1 MRQINKFWCFTLL
14 ASLVTMGAVA
24 FTLFTVWEKLTPK
37 QAEMIFC
44 VFQEYAGF
52 FFIACFLVLGVIG
65 LGLDAIFNIYILP
78 VKKIL
83 TETAV
88 MYTSNPSHRL
98 QPEGRGDLAE
108 LALVINNFAGKFEN
122 LKNNVTRQIHSA
134 KKETENEKNL
144 LAAVMDEIA
153 EGVLIF
159 NRSGRILLYNS
170 QAGRLFSRPAQGG
183 GADVVTRKE
192 FIGLGRSIFHFLDK
206 NVITRAVNEVEERL
220 KGEMDHAASS
230 FTAVL
235 HNHCML
241 NFEIIPV
248 IDRRKSITGFVLTFT
263 DITEKAGL
271 YCRLHASLAQL
282 QQSLV
287 PCTDQQEHPGNGSIH
302 GQFAAMKEEI
312 LDSVAIEL
320 PLTRLSMADLLSAL
334 QREAALQYDI
344 RLFVQGEGSGKTG
357 VLINI
362 FSFTSAFLFTAQGVA
377 ALTGARRL
385 FLTCSCEELTVSLD
399 LEWENSRVTMD
410 ELGRIMARD
419 SSLFLPLP
427 YILEKNRAE
436 LSFLPGNNSICSR
449 IRFTISL
456 DRGVEWN
463 QGKRAPVF
471 ADSRP
476 EFYDFDLF
484 QADDGN
490 VDLLE
495 KNLDDISY
503 TVFDTETTG
512 LDPAGGDEIISIG
525 AVRIVN
531 RRIQYQETFETLV
544 DPGRDIPAD
553 SFKIHGISHRMVK
566 GKPVIE
572 DVLPQFHKFVGNT
585 VLLGHNIAFD
595 MKMLRIKEE
604 AAGIRFFKAP
614 VLDTLLLSAV
624 LYPAHG
630 RHDLE
635 TIARRLG
642 VDIMGRHTSL
652 GDAIAAAEI
661 FIKTIPVLQERGI
674 FTLKQALEASKKTY
688 YARLKY

>member
-1 MRQINKFWCFTLL
+1 
-14 ASLVTMGAVA
+14 
-24 FTLFTVWEKLTPK
+24 
-37 QAEMIFC
+37 
-44 VFQEYAGF
+44 
-52 FFIACFLVLGVIG
+52 
-65 LGLDAIFNIYILP
+65 
-78 VKKIL
+78 
-83 TETAV
+83 
-88 MYTSNPSHRL
+88 
-98 QPEGRGDLAE
+98 
-108 LALVINNFAGKFEN
+108 
-122 LKNNVTRQIHSA
+122 
-134 KKETENEKNL
+134 
-144 LAAVMDEIA
+144 
-153 EGVLIF
+153 
-159 NRSGRILLYNS
+159 
-170 QAGRLFSRPAQGG
+170 
-183 GADVVTRKE
+183 
-192 FIGLGRSIFHFLDK
+192 
-206 NVITRAVNEVEERL
+206 
-220 KGEMDHAASS
+220 
-230 FTAVL
+230 
-235 HNHCML
+235 
-241 NFEIIPV
+241 
-248 IDRRKSITGFVLTFT
+248 
-263 DITEKAGL
+263 
-271 YCRLHASLAQL
+271 
-282 QQSLV
+282 
-287 PCTDQQEHPGNGSIH
+287 
-302 GQFAAMKEEI
+302 
-312 LDSVAIEL
+312 
-320 PLTRLSMADLLSAL
+320 
-334 QREAALQYDI
+334 
-344 RLFVQGEGSGKTG
+344 
-357 VLINI
+357 
-362 FSFTSAFLFTAQGVA
+362 
-377 ALTGARRL
+377 
-385 FLTCSCEELTVSLD
+385 
-399 LEWENSRVTMD
+399 
-410 ELGRIMARD
+410 
-419 SSLFLPLP
+419 
-427 YILEKNRAE
+427 
-436 LSFLPGNNSICSR
+436 
-449 IRFTISL
+449 
-456 DRGVEWN
+456 EWN

-490 VDLLE
+490 VDLLD

-512 LDPAGGDEIISIG
+512 LDPEGGDEIISIG

-531 RRIQYQETFETLV
+531 QRIQYQETFETLV

>member
-1 MRQINKFWCFTLL
+1 
-14 ASLVTMGAVA
+14 MGAVA
-24 FTLFTVWEKLTPK
+24 FTLFTVWEKLTPEH
-37 QAEMIFC
+37 ANVIFF

-52 FFIACFLVLGVIG
+52 FYIAFFLVLGVIG

-78 VKKIL
+78 VKKML

-98 QPEGRGDLAE
+98 QPEGKGDLAE
-108 LALVINNFAGKFEN
+108 LAVVINNFAGKFEN

-134 KKETENEKNL
+134 KKETENEKKL
-144 LAAVMDEIA
+144 LAAVMNEIA

-159 NRSGRILLYNS
+159 NRSGRILLYNT
-170 QAGRLFSRPAQGG
+170 QAGRLFSRPSQGG
-183 GADVVTRKE
+183 GSDVASRKK

-206 NVITRAVNEVEERL
+206 NEITRAVNEVEERL

-235 HNHCML
+235 HNNCML
-241 NFEIIPV
+241 NVEIIPV
-248 IDRRKSITGFVLTFT
+248 IDRTKTITGFVLTFT

-271 YCRLHASLAQL
+271 YCRIHSSLVQL
-282 QQSLV
+282 QHRLGV
-287 PCTDQQEHPGNGSIH
+287 CTDPKDNPGNGSIQ
-302 GQFAAMKEEI
+302 GQFAAMQEEI
-312 LDSVAIEL
+312 LDSMAIEL
-320 PLTRLSMADLLSAL
+320 PLTRLSMTDLLSAL
-334 QREAALQYDI
+334 QRDVALQSDI
-344 RLFVQGEGSGKTG
+344 RLFVQESGPRKTG
-357 VLINI
+357 VFINL
-362 FSFTSAFLFTAQGVA
+362 FSFTSAFLFMAQGIA
-377 ALTGARRL
+377 ALTGTRRF
-385 FLTCSCEELTVSLD
+385 FLTCSCEDITVSLD

-410 ELGRIMARD
+410 DLRHIMARD
-419 SSLFLPLP
+419 STLFLPLP

-436 LSFLPGNNSICSR
+436 LSFLPGNGSICSR
-449 IRFTISL
+449 IRFTIRL
-456 DRGVEWN
+456 DRGGESC
-463 QGKRAPVF
+463 QGKRAPVV

-490 VDLLE
+490 VDLLDKSLE
-495 KNLDDISY
+495 SVSY

-512 LDPAGGDEIISIG
+512 LDPEGGDEIVSIG

-531 RRIQYQETFETLV
+531 QRIQYQETFETLV
-544 DPGRDIPAD
+544 DPGRDIPAEA
-553 SFKIHGISHRMVK
+553 SMIHGISHNMVK

-604 AAGIRFFKAP
+604 ATGIRFFKAP

-635 TIARRLG
+635 TIAKRLG

-652 GDAIAAAEI
+652 GDAIATAEI